1 MPLRCGLESK
11 ELGSSFLTVSTWC
24 TRLKDLWLQGGGFDP
39 WKRNHINIMC
49 RAEVKLYK
57 VVQPLMI
64 YISEICSSTLIHFLS
79 WLFRV
84 GGGDVFRP
92 STVIPTHSLRCFSLY
107 FGTGWLS
114 VFLID
119 CDPDQWLA
127 VAGLLSQYWIYTA
140 CTISFLVWDWRR
152 FINEAQLPLLCFHT
166 LAISWP
172 VNVLSVSSHTCL
184 LNNDPGVKSC
194 TNKELSPLPL
204 NTFQD
209 FVCLITRKLI
219 VPNFYLD

>member
-1 MPLRCGLESK
+1 
-11 ELGSSFLTVSTWC
+11 
-24 TRLKDLWLQGGGFDP
+24 
-39 WKRNHINIMC
+39 
-49 RAEVKLYK
+49 
-57 VVQPLMI
+57 MI

-114 VFLID
+114 GFLID

-219 VPNFYLD
+219 LELLFGLILGAVLGKLLVNIERALNEILQGSLARPKNLLNFHQRAFGIVWCRLMHDSPGTF